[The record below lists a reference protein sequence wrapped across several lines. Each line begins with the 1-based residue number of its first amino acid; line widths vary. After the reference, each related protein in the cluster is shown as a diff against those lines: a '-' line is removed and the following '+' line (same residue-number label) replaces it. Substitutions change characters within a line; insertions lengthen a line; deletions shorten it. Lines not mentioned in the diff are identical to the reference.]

1 MHLHLRLLVLLVAV
15 SSAGCLDRILL
26 DGTLKSTRDAAKAF
40 DTLSD
45 LEVAKEGAGASLVNL
60 EGMQSLASDNEDG
73 LFLLTQSWTGYASAF
88 IEDAWERA
96 YDRGDDDEE
105 AFQANRARE
114 AYERAVGFGTQLLE
128 QRHPG
133 FAQAQRN
140 SDTIK
145 AYLAG
150 CTKVDAESLLWLGL
164 AWLSRGGVAAERSDI
179 VAELFV
185 GVALLERSVEL
196 DEGLAYATGL
206 AALGAY
212 HARSPD
218 AELAQA
224 KSLFDRALALTRRR
238 ALTVQVMAAQNYA
251 CQAHDERLYRA
262 LLEEVLAVGDVLSEQ
277 RLENTIAKRKAA
289 RSLSPPRLK
298 RCGFAP
304 AADVSEAVP

>member
-1 MHLHLRLLVLLVAV
+1 MYPRVFLLVLAAL
-15 SSAGCLDRILL
+15 STGCLDRMLL
-26 DGTLKSTRDAAKAF
+26 DGTLKSTRDASRAF

-45 LEVAKEGAGASLVNL
+45 LDVAREGAGASLVNL
-60 EGMQSLASDNEDG
+60 EGMQSLAPDNEDA

-96 YDRGDDDEE
+96 YDRGDDDDE
-105 AFQANRARE
+105 AFEANRARE
-114 AYERAVGFGTQLLE
+114 AYERALRFGSSLLE

-133 FAQAQRN
+133 FLAAQRN
-140 SDTIK
+140 TDTMK
-145 AYLAG
+145 AYLASF
-150 CTKVDAESLLWLGL
+150 TKADAEALLWVGL

-196 DEGLAYATGL
+196 DEGLAFATGL

-224 KSLFDRALALTRRR
+224 KSLFDRALALTQRR
-238 ALTVQVMAAQNYA
+238 ALTVQVMAAQALA
-251 CQAHDERLYRA
+251 CQAHDEPLYRA
-262 LLEEVLAVGDVLSEQ
+262 LLKEVLDAGDVLPEQ
-277 RLENTIAKRKAA
+277 RLENTIAKRKAGRA
-289 RSLSPPRLK
+289 LSVPRLK
-298 RCGFAP
+298 RCGF
-304 AADVSEAVP
+304 

>member
-1 MHLHLRLLVLLVAV
+1 MRVRLFVLLV
-15 SSAGCLDRILL
+15 SLTSTGCLDRILL

-60 EGMQSLASDNEDG
+60 EGMQSLAPDNEDG
-73 LFLLTQSWTGYASAF
+73 LFLLVQSWTGYASAF

-105 AFQANRARE
+105 SFQANRAKE
-114 AYERAVGFGTQLLE
+114 AYDRAVRFGSQLLE

-133 FAQAQRN
+133 FAAAQKN
-140 SDTIK
+140 SDTMK

-150 CTKVDAESLLWLGL
+150 CTKADAETLLWLGL
-164 AWLSRGGVAAERSDI
+164 GWLSRGGVAAERSEI

-185 GVALLERSVEL
+185 GVSLLERSVEL

-212 HARSPD
+212 HARAPD

-224 KSLFDRALALTRRR
+224 KSMFDKALALTQRR

-251 CQAHDERLYRA
+251 CQAHDEKLYRA
-262 LLEEVLAVGDVLSEQ
+262 LLDEVLAAGEVLPEQ

-289 RSLSPPRLK
+289 RYLSPPRLK

-304 AADVSEAVP
+304 

>member
-1 MHLHLRLLVLLVAV
+1 MRLASSVLVLAVA
-15 SSAGCLDRILL
+15 SMGCLDRMIL
-26 DGTLKSTRDAAKAF
+26 DGTLKSTRDASRAF

-45 LEVAKEGAGASLVNL
+45 LDVAREGAGASLVSL
-60 EGMQSLASDNEDG
+60 EGMLSLAPDSEDG
-73 LFLLTQSWTGYASAF
+73 LYLLTQSWTGYASAF

-96 YDRGDDDEE
+96 YDSGDEAQE
-105 AFQANRARE
+105 AFEANRARE
-114 AYERAVGFGTQLLE
+114 AYERAIGFGARLLE

-140 SDTIK
+140 SDTMK

-150 CTKVDAESLLWLGL
+150 FTKADAEPLLWLGL
-164 AWLSRGGVAAERSDI
+164 AWLSRGGVASERSDI

-218 AELAQA
+218 AELTQA
-224 KSLFDRALALTRRR
+224 KALFDKALALTRKK
-238 ALTVQVMAAQNYA
+238 ALTVQVMAAQTYA
-251 CQAHDERLYRA
+251 CQAHDEAQYRA
-262 LLEEVLAVGDVLSEQ
+262 LLAEVLEAGDVLPEQ

-289 RSLSPPRLK
+289 RYLTPARLK
-298 RCGFAP
+298 RCGF
-304 AADVSEAVP
+304 